1 MKILRFLYDFFIGDD
16 WHVAIAVVLGMAL
29 TWYLA
34 HHGSAAWFVVPI
46 VLVLTL
52 PYTLWRA
59 IRK

>member
-29 TWYLA
+29 TRYLA

-46 VLVLTL
+46 VLVLAL
-52 PYTLWRA
+52 PYSLWRA